1 MGQSPRVAWGLRI
14 FAGILVLIA
23 LLISGLRL
31 ALPHLNQW
39 REPLLTQVRSW
50 TGVPLDIGMLQGRW
64 LAAGPQLTLENVT
77 LNLPK
82 LQVQVARVEGRLNLW
97 QSLLQ
102 RRWQFSS
109 LIFSG
114 VRLDSRYPWR
124 ASEPA
129 GNDNDR
135 QALRR
140 LDELVFDQLSQFEL
154 QDSQFRFITPSG
166 EPLLLTVN
174 RLGWHNGQRR
184 HQAQGSIVL
193 AGGGQNYGALDLRF
207 DLYDGVHRLES
218 GQIYLHGEQLDLTPW
233 LTQRGARLS
242 GLQSAQL
249 SVSAWLTIADNRMQ
263 QGLLQLEN
271 GRSLWGQGSD
281 THSLSFR
288 RLQVQLQ
295 RTDDLLTARVPQLAL
310 QTDQQPWPLSALQ
323 ATYQQD
329 QLQIQS
335 SALDLALIS
344 PLLPAAVPEI
354 PALRVLQQMQP
365 HGELSA
371 LNLTLPLTK
380 LENTTLNARFAH
392 VGIRGGEQWP
402 ALTDITGD
410 IQGSLAAAR
419 LQVRAGP
426 HSVLTYPQQ
435 FPEPITLAGSEVDLQ
450 ATFGEQGWQLRSERV
465 DLRSPYLQFNGRF
478 RLDWP
483 RAQAPWLGIL
493 GGINLNQAAQAWRY
507 YPRGLMG
514 NALTDYLTPTLQAGH
529 VQGATLV
536 WSGDPLQFPYQGND
550 GVFQVAVPVRQAVFQ
565 FDPKWLPLRDL
576 DLDLLFEDDRLLMHS
591 TQARLGAAR
600 ATRIEASIDPLH
612 ADANLKID
620 ASVQGRAPEVQ
631 YYLTHSPLRDS
642 VGTAL
647 QEIQLQGPVK
657 GALQLSIPL
666 SGAQADAKGRVWLD
680 NNALRLK
687 SLDLVLSGVKGDF
700 RFDNGNLR
708 SQPLQARLWQQPVT
722 LDFTTHQ
729 QQQNYTID
737 VGLKGN
743 WQVSQLPQAWNT
755 PLWQQLSG
763 RLSWQG
769 KVAVQL
775 PASGGARYQVNL
787 DGGLGAVRSRLP
799 APLDNAAWQGQ
810 RWQATAKGDLKRFTV
825 QANWGALARFQGAW
839 QVGAQAS
846 LQRAWLDVGPVNSKP
861 RPAGAMVLTANL
873 PSLNLDAWQDM
884 LVPAVSNLSRSTPT
898 PAGWLGYLPDYLQL
912 DTGTLQLGG
921 QRWDNL
927 ALNGRLQGDSY
938 QLKALGQQ
946 IRGTAT
952 LHRQAPWRID
962 LAYLNWRSP
971 NSSAVSSPALGSA
984 ASRPILA
991 TSNRAASSSAAQTT
1005 DFRRWPALRLRCNDC
1020 QIDGQAFKRVQA
1032 DLTPSAQAL
1041 TLSNGLIDTG
1051 LGTLTFDGAWRG
1063 GRGQAVLTTVG
1074 GRLQTPNLAAL
1085 LTHFGVATS
1094 LRDTPTDLTFT
1105 LRWPGAPWQ
1114 LDLSQL
1120 GGSLSLKARKGMI
1133 SEVGGRTG
1141 QVLRLVST
1149 DSLLRKL
1156 RLDFSDAFEEGF
1168 FYDKITGTASI
1179 TRGILRTDNLLIDG
1193 LLADIALR
1201 GDMNLYRRT
1210 INMDAVIAPELGAGL
1225 SVATAFMVNPV
1236 AGLAVFAASQA
1247 LSPLWSKLSLLRY
1260 HIEGNMDNPQV
1271 QETQRIEKGDF

>member
-39 REPLLTQVRSW
+39 RVPLLTQVQAW
-50 TGVPLDIGMLQGRW
+50 TGMPLDIGVIQGRW
-64 LAAGPQLTLENVT
+64 LAAGPQLMLENVT

-82 LQVQVARVEGRLNLW
+82 LQVQAARVEGQLNLW
-97 QSLLQ
+97 QSVLQ

-109 LIFSG
+109 LVFSG
-114 VRLDSRYPWR
+114 VRLDSHYPWHAR
-124 ASEPA
+124 EPA

-166 EPLLLTVN
+166 APLQLTVN
-174 RLGWHNGQRR
+174 RLGWHNSQRR
-184 HQAQGSIVL
+184 HQAQGSIAL

-207 DLYDGVHRLES
+207 DLYDGVHRLER

-271 GRSLWGQGSD
+271 GRSLWGQGND

-295 RTDDLLTARVPQLAL
+295 RADNTLTARVPQLAL
-310 QTDQQPWPLSALQ
+310 QTDQQAWPLSTLH

-329 QLQIQS
+329 MLQIHS
-335 SALDLALIS
+335 SMLDLALIS

-365 HGELSA
+365 HGELSN
-371 LNLTLPLTK
+371 LNLTLPLMQ
-380 LENTTLNARFAH
+380 LENATLTTRFAH
-392 VGIRGGEQWP
+392 LGIRGGEQWP
-402 ALTDITGD
+402 ALTDVSGD

-419 LQVRAGP
+419 LHVRADSR
-426 HSVLTYPQQ
+426 SVLTYPQQ
-435 FPEPITLAGSEVDLQ
+435 FPQPITLAGSEVDLQ
-450 ATFGEQGWQLRSERV
+450 ASFGEHGWQLTSDRV

-536 WSGDPLQFPYQGND
+536 WAGDPLQFPYQGND

-565 FDPKWLPLRDL
+565 FDPNWLPLRDL

-600 ATRIEASIDPLH
+600 ATRIDASIDPLH
-612 ADANLKID
+612 ANANLKID

-642 VGTAL
+642 VGAAL

-657 GALQLSIPL
+657 GDLQLSIPL
-666 SGAQADAKGRVWLD
+666 SGAEADAKGRVWLE
-680 NNALRLK
+680 NNALRLT
-687 SLDLVLSGVKGDF
+687 SLDLVLSAVKGEF

-722 LDFTTHQ
+722 LDFTTRQ
-729 QQQNYTID
+729 QQQNYNID

-743 WQVSQLPQAWNT
+743 WVVNQLSQAWNT
-755 PLWQQLSG
+755 PLWQQLTG
-763 RLSWQG
+763 RLPWQG

-775 PASGGARYQVNL
+775 PVSGGARYQVNL
-787 DGGLGAVRSRLP
+787 AGELGAVRSRLP
-799 APLDNAAWQGQ
+799 APLDNSAWQGQ
-810 RWQATAKGDLKRFTV
+810 RWQATAKGNLKRLTV
-825 QANWGALARFQGAW
+825 QGNWGALARFQGAW

-846 LQRAWLDVGPVNSKP
+846 LQRVWLDVGPTKQQT

-873 PSLNLDAWQDM
+873 PILNLDAWQNM

-898 PAGWLGYLPDYLQL
+898 SAGWLGYLPDYLQL
-912 DTGTLQLGG
+912 DTGALQLGG
-921 QRWDNL
+921 QHWDNL
-927 ALNGRLQGDSY
+927 ALNGRRQGNSY
-938 QLKALGQQ
+938 QLKALGKQ

-962 LAYLNWRSP
+962 LAYLNWQTP
-971 NSSAVSSPALGSA
+971 TSSISSGTAANRTTPATTHS
-984 ASRPILA
+984 S
-991 TSNRAASSSAAQTT
+991 TSSSAAQHT
-1005 DFRRWPALRLRCNDC
+1005 DFRRWPALRLRCHDC
-1020 QIDGQAFKRVQA
+1020 QIDGQALKRVQA

-1063 GRGQAVLTTVG
+1063 GREQAVLTTVG
-1074 GRLQTPNLAAL
+1074 GRLQTPNLAVL
-1085 LTHFGVATS
+1085 LTHFGIATS

-1133 SEVGGRTG
+1133 SELGGRTG

-1179 TRGILRTDNLLIDG
+1179 SRGILRTDNLLIDG

-1201 GDMNLYRRT
+1201 GELNLYRRT

-1260 HIEGNMDNPQV
+1260 HMEGSMDNPQV